1 MFPIYLKYKQHQTY
15 FKIISLSEFQEL
27 RLLGNYFNLSNHVAK
42 ILPDRNF
49 IADLLED
56 NGERLESITSSEFE
70 EVVKQCYQ
78 NKIEKIF

>member
-27 RLLGNYFNLSNHVAK
+27 RILGNYFNLSNHLAK

-56 NGERLESITSSEFE
+56 KGERLEAITVTEFD
-70 EVVKQCYQ
+70 EVLKQCYQ
-78 NKIEKIF
+78 TKIEKVF